1 MRILLAW
8 LLTAGVGL
16 AADPAEPP
24 IRLPDLPPPAP
35 TPVVTPGAAVKLAT
49 EQLYVIDSDLPL
61 VVLCSPAGVLK
72 VTEEAGEVVE
82 AAAAEPDARVV
93 SEAADLVYHMLVL
106 LACRGVGL
114 SQVEDELARRFGISG
129 LDEKAARTAAGGH
142 HNSPST
148 SQRTDGANS

>member
-1 MRILLAW
+1 MRRLGETLENLERVVAARKGDPSARSYTSRLLAG
-8 LLTAGVGL
+8 GV
-16 AADPAEPP
+16 PA
-24 IRLPDLPPPAP
+24 I
-35 TPVVTPGAAVKLAT
+35 GA
-49 EQLYVIDSDLPL
+49 
-61 VVLCSPAGVLK
+61 K
-72 VTEEAGEVVE
+72 VTEEAGELV
-82 AAAAEPDARVV
+82 AAADHETDERVI

-129 LDEKAARTAAGGH
+129 LDEKAARTASDGH